1 LLAASSAPTGR
12 SRAAKLILPR
22 LRGYIVRSDVVPLRM
37 SSAPNITYAA
47 SLAEPR
53 RWYSGAELTDIDLSQ
68 LSKVFHAAAGGIV
81 IDVGEPTLDTASDL
95 DAMEKEV
102 RNRLSFPWLQAQQRP
117 RQTLVFVG
125 NYLRYP
131 GYGGTGFNHYKFAG
145 ALGINLVVLDAK
157 GCWIEDPK
165 YANLRG
171 TFLPCDLTRD
181 DGLCDRIIHALSH
194 YKGNIDGI
202 VTFHESLQ
210 VGVAKAAEL
219 LSLPTPTPAA
229 LGTAA
234 DKYKT
239 GIAAGHASH
248 LATSAKEAL
257 AIREQHDLSFPLI
270 LKPCRGWGSEGVYKT
285 NNTLEYAQAVQAIGA
300 HAALHGPRFVIEEYC
315 DGPEVDVNMVL
326 DNGEILFAEV
336 IDDLPKRADGNA
348 DGSVLAF
355 LEIGMIYPSNL
366 PSSELNMLVRDLHD
380 MLLRIGLHSGV
391 FHLEAR
397 VKNSDMQYVNK
408 NRCWDLEHHHS
419 NTQARHAQTWGLE
432 INARP
437 PGIVGS
443 DPTELTYGIDYVGL
457 GILFALDDRE
467 RISALSH
474 PFLHAPQFWS
484 QIVLIPVEKGGVFDS
499 DDVCN
504 ELFQRRPDL
513 AQYVA
518 RSWCYWKRGDV
529 VPSTM
534 FSAWVAHLVVCS
546 RVSREHLLKVSE
558 TIRREIRYSVV

>member
-270 LKPCRGWGSEGVYKT
+270 LKPCRGWGSEGVYKS
-285 NNTLEYAQAVQAIGA
+285 NNTLKYAQAVQAIGA

-326 DNGEILFAEV
+326 NNGEILFAEV

-366 PSSELNMLVRDLHD
+366 PSPELNMLVRDLHD

-408 NRCWDLEHHHS
+408 NGCWDLEHHHS
-419 NTQARHAQTWGLE
+419 NTQARHAQTWVLE

-457 GILFALDDRE
+457 GMLFALDHRE

-484 QIVLIPVEKGGVFDS
+484 QIVLIP
-499 DDVCN
+499 
-504 ELFQRRPDL
+504 
-513 AQYVA
+513 
-518 RSWCYWKRGDV
+518 
-529 VPSTM
+529 
-534 FSAWVAHLVVCS
+534 
-546 RVSREHLLKVSE
+546 
-558 TIRREIRYSVV
+558 